1 MPMPHMQSHDRR
13 PAVAGQFYPGDPAQ
27 LDEAVRAYLAAAD
40 ASSRRPAILA
50 MAPHAG
56 YVYSGPVA
64 GLTLGLADLG
74 DTILMLGPNHTG
86 LGKPLAVWPDG
97 RWQFPGGAL
106 SVDAELAT
114 LLMEREPRLTTD
126 TLAHVREHS
135 LEVMLPFLAALDPAT
150 RIVPVCVAQPGRDT
164 LLDIGRTI
172 GRALREQ
179 SKRVGILVSSDMNH
193 FRAQG
198 VTQKLDAAALAPALD
213 LDPARFYDTVRDE
226 DISMCG
232 VLPMTIGLAAA
243 IEMGATKA
251 ELTAHATSGDASG
264 DYDRVVGYAG
274 VIVR

>member
-13 PAVAGQFYPGDPAQ
+13 PAVAGQFYPGDPAR
-27 LDEAVRAYLAAAD
+27 LDETVRACLAAAD
-40 ASSRRPAILA
+40 ASARRPAILA

-106 SVDAELAT
+106 SVDAELAA
-114 LLMEREPRLTTD
+114 LLMEREPRLTAD

-150 RIVPVCVAQPGRDT
+150 RIVPICVAQPGRDT
-164 LLDIGRTI
+164 LLDIGRAI
-172 GRALREQ
+172 GRALRELP
-179 SKRVGILVSSDMNH
+179 KRVGILVSSDMNH
-193 FRAQG
+193 FRPQD
-198 VTQKLDAAALAPALD
+198 VTRKLDAAALAPALD